1 MSTEQKSRA
10 SGKRGAGGAGEG
22 RIPPMYRRLPSGPH
36 GLDAR
41 QIAAHQRTRIQGA
54 LVEAVARHGYERLTV
69 RSVIGLAGVSRRSFY
84 EHFEN
89 RHDCF
94 VKTAAALARSELA
107 AARKAGLAG
116 AGPAGARVHAGFA
129 SLAAWC
135 EQRPDAARLV
145 LTETLAAGDAGAA
158 VLVEALAAAERE
170 LAAALGPA
178 RAVPT
183 PILRAVVGAAHGLL
197 VAGVE
202 QGSPADPDELTAIVL
217 AQRVPTE
224 RSEALAR
231 LLHERSRRAAA
242 AAERRAR
249 APRAAGAPR
258 ERILRGALRL
268 AADEPA
274 GRLNLAEIADASGV
288 AVSGLIELFD
298 DAGQCLDAALEDAA
312 SRLFAIAARAR
323 EVSPDPAEASRL
335 ALAGVLGHL
344 AAEPAQARGLALVAH
359 RAGPVA
365 AERRRELDRQL
376 GAALATRGAA
386 GAVPPAAAVG
396 ALWHL
401 VRTAALAGRLRVLP
415 ALSDH
420 LAYALLAPALGA
432 GPAIEALA
440 AGTAAI

>member
-1 MSTEQKSRA
+1 
-10 SGKRGAGGAGEG
+10 
-22 RIPPMYRRLPSGPH
+22 MYRRLPRGPH

-54 LVEAVARHGYERLTV
+54 LVEAVARDGYERLTV

-107 AARKAGLAG
+107 AAREAAVAGG
-116 AGPAGARVHAGFA
+116 GPADARVYAGFA

-145 LTETLAAGDAGAA
+145 LAETVAAGDAGAT
-158 VLVEALAAAERE
+158 VLIEALAAAERE

-178 RAVPT
+178 RAVPA
-183 PILRAVVGAAHGLL
+183 PILRAVVGGAHGAF
-197 VAGVE
+197 VAGIE
-202 QGSPADPDELTAIVL
+202 QGSPPDPEELTAIVL
-217 AQRVPTE
+217 AQRVPPE
-224 RSEALAR
+224 RSQALAR

-249 APRAAGAPR
+249 APRPAGAPR

-268 AADEPA
+268 AAEEPTA
-274 GRLNLAEIADASGV
+274 RLNLAEIADASAV
-288 AVSGLIELFD
+288 AVSELVELFD
-298 DAGQCLDAALEDAA
+298 DAGECLDAALEDAA
-312 SRLFAIAARAR
+312 SRLVAIAARAC
-323 EVSPDPAEASRL
+323 EVGADPAETSRL
-335 ALAGVLGHL
+335 ALAGLLGHL

-359 RAGPVA
+359 RAGPVT
-365 AERRRELDRQL
+365 AECRRRLDRQL
-376 GAALATRGAA
+376 GAALATRGPE
-386 GAVPPAAAVG
+386 GAVPPAAAAG

-420 LAYALLAPALGA
+420 LSYALLAPALGA
-432 GPAIEALA
+432 GPTIEALTT
-440 AGTAAI
+440 GTIEV